1 MSLVGPGTLTEYD
14 GGPSRGRRQR
24 GSVRVQKPAH
34 GYAIVLFFSFNKLVV
49 VSDPSHSIYHDIYY
63 YFRFFIAG
71 NKHMRVMVPDI
82 HPSSDKVFVLYYTS
96 NRFNY

>member
-34 GYAIVLFFSFNKLVV
+34 GYAIDLFF
-49 VSDPSHSIYHDIYY
+49 
-63 YFRFFIAG
+63 FFQQIG
-71 NKHMRVMVPDI
+71 CG
-82 HPSSDKVFVLYYTS
+82 L
-96 NRFNY
+96 